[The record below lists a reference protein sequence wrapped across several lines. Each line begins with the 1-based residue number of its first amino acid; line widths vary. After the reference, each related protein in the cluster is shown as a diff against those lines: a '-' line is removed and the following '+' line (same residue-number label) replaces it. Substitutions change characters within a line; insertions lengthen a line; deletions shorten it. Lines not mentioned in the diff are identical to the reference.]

1 MIGSAARTV
10 ACAPIAADVPAA
22 STPILEIDGLIKDY
36 PGGGNGF
43 QVVNAPNPGS
53 EVDILASVAAAGDTL
68 WSVGHFKD
76 GGPRQSLI
84 ERHPPEER

>member
-1 MIGSAARTV
+1 MWTV
-10 ACAPIAADVPAA
+10 GNFFNLTKADFDTLV
-22 STPILEIDGLIKDY
+22 LR
-36 PGGGNGF
+36 GGGNGF

-84 ERHPPEER
+84 ERHPPEGR

>member
-1 MIGSAARTV
+1 MRANRRGCPRGIHPHPRNRRV
-10 ACAPIAADVPAA
+10 DQ
-22 STPILEIDGLIKDY
+22 GL
-36 PGGGNGF
+36 PGRREWF